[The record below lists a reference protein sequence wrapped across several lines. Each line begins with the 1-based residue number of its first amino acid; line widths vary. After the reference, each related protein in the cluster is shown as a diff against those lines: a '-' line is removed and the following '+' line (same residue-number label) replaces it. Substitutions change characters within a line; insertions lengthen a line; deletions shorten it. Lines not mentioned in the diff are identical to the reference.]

1 MLKKYL
7 LTLLITLLV
16 GMFSSSQNVAYALSC
31 GSYDAHIKNGD
42 APAFTD
48 IVCPF
53 SRIVN
58 GFLLVSGIVFMVIV
72 VYGGIKLSMSFG
84 DPKAFEGG
92 KTTWTY
98 AVIGFAVVLGFFLIL
113 AIVMGILGSTYYTT
127 PDSFFTELQS
137 RIRDFLTG
145 MQVYNNR

>member
-1 MLKKYL
+1 
-7 LTLLITLLV
+7 
-16 GMFSSSQNVAYALSC
+16 
-31 GSYDAHIKNGD
+31 
-42 APAFTD
+42 
-48 IVCPF
+48 
-53 SRIVN
+53 
-58 GFLLVSGIVFMVIV
+58 MVIV